1 MTALLLAGVL
11 QWTMAAAPPSES
23 YAEARR
29 IVETTGKPMLV
40 MVGAEWCG
48 PCQKMRT
55 QILPRLRDR
64 GLLRS
69 VAFAHVD
76 ADQQSRLAAELTGG
90 GPVPQLVM
98 YRKTPH
104 GWFRRKLVGVQ
115 PVETVER
122 FIQEGVDL
130 AAGQGEQA
138 AGAPQPA
145 PASEPKQP
153 SATSAQ
159 HGTPARAVSNP

>member
-11 QWTMAAAPPSES
+11 QWTISAATPSES
-23 YAEARR
+23 YAEARQV
-29 IVETTGKPMLV
+29 VEATGKPMLV

-64 GLLRS
+64 GALRG

-76 ADQQSRLAAELTGG
+76 ADEQSRLAAELTGG

-122 FIQEGVDL
+122 FIQEGVEL
-130 AAGQGEQA
+130 AAGQGEQG
-138 AGAPQPA
+138 AGAPEPT
-145 PASEPKQP
+145 SEPKQP
-153 SATSAQ
+153 PPAPPQ
-159 HGTPARAVSNP
+159 RGTPARAVSNP

>member
-1 MTALLLAGVL
+1 VTALVLAGML

-23 YAEARR
+23 YAEARQV
-29 IVETTGKPMLV
+29 VETTGKPMLV

-55 QILPRLRDR
+55 QILPRLRER
-64 GLLRS
+64 GTLRS

-76 ADQQSRLAAELTGG
+76 ADAQSRLAAELTGG

-98 YRKTPH
+98 YRKTPQ

-122 FIQEGVDL
+122 FIQEGVEL
-130 AAGQGEQA
+130 AAGAAEQP
-138 AGAPQPA
+138 AGAPEPA
-145 PASEPKQP
+145 TEPKQP
-153 SATSAQ
+153 PPAPPQ
-159 HGTPARAVSNP
+159 RGTPARAVSNP